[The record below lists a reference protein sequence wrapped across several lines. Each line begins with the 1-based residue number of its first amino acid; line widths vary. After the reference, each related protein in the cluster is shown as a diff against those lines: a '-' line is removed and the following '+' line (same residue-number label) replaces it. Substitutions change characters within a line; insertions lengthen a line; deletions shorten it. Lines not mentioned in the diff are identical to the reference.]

1 MKPVPLHV
9 VKHFNGEET
18 RLISKHLHREP
29 ALQMAKRF
37 IDNLLEKQRELQE
50 GELTILTHDHDNVTT
65 HRVQNLTLHTVSD
78 EGVVVVLEE
87 QKQSDWDY
95 PLYDRPR

>member
-1 MKPVPLHV
+1 MKPVSLHV
-9 VKHFNGEET
+9 VKHFNGDET

-29 ALQMAKRF
+29 ALKMAQMF

-65 HRVQNLTLHTVSD
+65 HRVQNLTRHTVSD
-78 EGVVVVLEE
+78 EGVVVVLEV
-87 QKQSDWDY
+87 QKQPDPVY
-95 PLYDRPR
+95 PLYARPR